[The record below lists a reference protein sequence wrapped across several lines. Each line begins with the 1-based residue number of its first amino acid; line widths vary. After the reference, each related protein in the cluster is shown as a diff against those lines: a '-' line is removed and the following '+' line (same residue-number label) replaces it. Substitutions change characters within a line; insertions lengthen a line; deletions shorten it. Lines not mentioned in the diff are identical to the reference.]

1 MRSGIPMPVLEAEV
15 AMTGRLDATVVGGG
29 IAGLAAAIALAQAGW
44 QTTVLERAAAF
55 DELGA
60 GLGVTP
66 NGMIAL
72 AAIGVEHAVRA
83 VGYQVY
89 YGGLQDPAGRW
100 LLRMP
105 ERADLRTA
113 TTFEGLHRR
122 RLHAVLLTA
131 AENAG
136 SVELIPGAKV
146 NSIRSGTPGGEPAT
160 VTWRAESGAR
170 SRESDLVVAA
180 DGVWSGVRA
189 QLFPKA
195 RPRYAG
201 STSWRAVISDTDRD
215 DRYVEAWGPG
225 AAFGALRI
233 SDGEVYWWGDFLHPE
248 GALIDDELAAAR
260 SRFDGWSPQVQATVA
275 ATAADQLIRN
285 DVYHLPGG
293 CPSYIHGRTVIIG
306 DAAHAMVPNSG
317 HGAATA
323 LEDGVCVGRMIAAA
337 VTAGGDLTSAL
348 LDFDRARRPRCRQL
362 ARQGLML
369 ARIGDGLKDGWRQ
382 PLRNALLRHVPVGV
396 MIRAGTRAVR
406 WTPLPANPAPA
417 LALD

>member
-1 MRSGIPMPVLEAEV
+1 
-15 AMTGRLDATVVGGG
+15 MTDRQEATVVGGG

-55 DELGA
+55 DEVGA

-66 NGMIAL
+66 SGMTAL
-72 AAIGVEHAVRA
+72 AALGVEQAVQA
-83 VGYQVY
+83 AGYQVY
-89 YGGLQDPAGRW
+89 YAGLQDPAGRW

-105 ERADLRTA
+105 QRADLRAVTA
-113 TTFEGLHRR
+113 FWGLHRR

-136 SVELIPGAKV
+136 RVELVTGAKV
-146 NSIRSGTPGGEPAT
+146 ISIRSGTPGGAPAT
-160 VTWRAESGAR
+160 VTWRAGSGER
-170 SRESDLVVAA
+170 SRESGLVVAA
-180 DGVWSGVRA
+180 DGVWSAVRA
-189 QLFPKA
+189 QLFPEA

-201 STSWRAVISDTDRD
+201 STSWRAIIPDTDRD

-233 SDGEVYWWGDFLHPE
+233 SDREVYWWGDFLHPE
-248 GALIDDELAAAR
+248 GAPIHDELATAR
-260 SRFDGWSPQVQATVA
+260 RRFDGWSPQVQATVA
-275 ATAADQLIRN
+275 ATTADQLIRD

-317 HGAATA
+317 HGAASA

-337 VTAGGDLTSAL
+337 VTAGGDLASAL
-348 LDFDRARRPRCRQL
+348 VAFDRARRPRGRQL

-382 PLRNALLRHVPVGV
+382 PLRNAFLRHIPASI
-396 MIRAGTRAVR
+396 MIKAATRAVR
-406 WTPLPANPAPA
+406 WTPPAA
-417 LALD
+417 